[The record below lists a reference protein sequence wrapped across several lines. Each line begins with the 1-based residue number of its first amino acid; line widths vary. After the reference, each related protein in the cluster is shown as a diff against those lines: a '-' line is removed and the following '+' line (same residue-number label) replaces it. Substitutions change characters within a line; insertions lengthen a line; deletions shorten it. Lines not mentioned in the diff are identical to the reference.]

1 MDSDGWL
8 LIAVTC
14 AYLLGSFGRYILTRR
29 RMTTLG
35 DTLLSNVL
43 NPKSKPKTVS

>member
-1 MDSDGWL
+1 MDADGWL

-14 AYLLGSFGRYILTRR
+14 AYLLGALGRYVLARR
-29 RMTTLG
+29 RMATLG

-43 NPKSKPKTVS
+43 NPKPKPKTVS